1 METVELLHKAVER
14 YGKRGLAQRIGI
26 NESSIY
32 LALQKNRPLRPEK
45 MLQIE
50 ALLKQETTIQPDRE
64 LERLIIAELP
74 KLTEEQLK
82 DTYKFILKLQ

>member
-1 METVELLHKAVER
+1 METIELLHKAIER
-14 YGKRGLAQRIGI
+14 YGKRGLAQRIGV

-50 ALLKQETTIQPDRE
+50 ALLKQETTIHPDRE

>member
-1 METVELLHKAVER
+1 METIELLHRAIER
-14 YGKRGLAQRIGI
+14 YGKRGLAQRIGV

-32 LALQKNRPLRPEK
+32 LALQKNRPMRPAK

-50 ALLKQETTIQPDRE
+50 SLLREDITPPTDRE

-74 KLTEEQLK
+74 KLTEEQLTE
-82 DTYKFILKLQ
+82 TYKFILKL